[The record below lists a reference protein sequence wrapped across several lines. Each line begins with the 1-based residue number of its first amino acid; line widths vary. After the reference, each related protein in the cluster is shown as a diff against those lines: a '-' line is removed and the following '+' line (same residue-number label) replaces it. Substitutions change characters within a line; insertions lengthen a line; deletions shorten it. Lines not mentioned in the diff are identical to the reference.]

1 MMGDNSTQS
10 VDAMLV
16 SVLSGIAP
24 VWNAVKEENETKTVE
39 ETYFV
44 FNYSTFGADY
54 ADDDPCEERHLIQVH
69 LFAPLA
75 SNISGIIKQA
85 KRALHDAGFL
95 WPETQNASDNT
106 GRHIVIETE
115 YATGVDT

>member
-1 MMGDNSTQS
+1 MANT
-10 VDAMLV
+10 VDALIV
-16 SVLSGIAP
+16 SALDSIAP
-24 VWNAVKEENETKTVE
+24 VWNSVKEQNNDQTEET

-54 ADDDPCEERHLIQVH
+54 ADDDPGAERYLVQVH

-75 SNISGIIKQA
+75 SNPTGIVKQA
-85 KRALHDAGFL
+85 KKALHNAGFL

-106 GRHIVIETE
+106 GRHIVLETE
-115 YATGVDT
+115 YATGAEV

>member
-1 MMGDNSTQS
+1 MATT
-10 VDAMLV
+10 VDARIVAALE
-16 SVLSGIAP
+16 SLAP
-24 VWNAVKEENETKTVE
+24 VWNSVKEQNNDQTEET

-54 ADDDPCEERHLIQVH
+54 ADDDANAERYLIQVH

-75 SNISGIIKQA
+75 SNISGLIKQA
-85 KRALHDAGFL
+85 KLALYEAGFL

-106 GRHIVIETE
+106 GRHIVLETE
-115 YATGVDT
+115 YATGVDL

>member
-1 MMGDNSTQS
+1 MGENSIQS
-10 VDAMLV
+10 VDALIV
-16 SVLSGIAP
+16 SALSDIAP
-24 VWNAVKEENETKTVE
+24 VWNAVKEENENKTVE

-44 FNYSTFGADY
+44 FNYSTYGADY
-54 ADDDPCEERHLIQVH
+54 ADDDPNEELHLIQVH
-69 LFAPLA
+69 LVAPLA

-106 GRHIVIETE
+106 GRHIVLETE
-115 YATGVDT
+115 YATGVDL

>member
-1 MMGDNSTQS
+1 MAKT
-10 VDAMLV
+10 VDALIT
-16 SVLSGIAP
+16 SALEPIAP
-24 VWNAVKEENETKTVE
+24 TWNSVKEQNNDQTT

-44 FNYSTFGADY
+44 FNYSSFGADY
-54 ADDDPCEERHLIQVH
+54 ADDDPCAERYLIQVH

-75 SNISGIIKQA
+75 CNISGIIKQA
-85 KRALHDAGFL
+85 KKALHDAGFL

-115 YATGVDT
+115 YAAGVDT